1 MEQNNAAPDI
11 PKTRLSRRANHPVR
25 RDDEGG
31 RDSRQ
36 NLGRNER
43 VVSMAGGGLLA
54 AYALKHR
61 GATGVAIALV
71 GGALMLRGA
80 TGYCRV
86 YDALGVSPRAERGR
100 RWLVQQRG
108 PSAVLDGRRAERMVH
123 TVTIGRPRA
132 DLYAYWRDMENL
144 PRIMRNLE
152 SVKVVNRK
160 RSRWMARGPAGRMV
174 EWDALI
180 NNEVLNE
187 VIGWKSVPG
196 AAVPNAGSVRFT
208 DSPDG
213 LGTVLQV
220 TIEYAPP
227 GGAMGSAVARL
238 FGDDPARQVSEDLET
253 FKQNLEARPG
263 AAEPLARRGT
273 ESASRAD

>member
-1 MEQNNAAPDI
+1 MEQTTAAPDI
-11 PKTRLSRRANHPVR
+11 SETRPSRRANHPAR
-25 RDDEGG
+25 RGGEDD

-43 VVSMAGGGLLA
+43 LISMAGGGLLA
-54 AYALKHR
+54 AYGLKNR
-61 GATGVAIALV
+61 GATGVALTLAGAAL
-71 GGALMLRGA
+71 LYRGA
-80 TGYCRV
+80 TGNCRV
-86 YDALGVSPRAERGR
+86 YDALGVDPTAERGR

-108 PSAVLDGRRAERMVH
+108 PSAVLDGRRAERVVH

-132 DLYAYWRDMENL
+132 ELYAYWRDLENL

-152 SVKVVNRK
+152 SVRVVNRR
-160 RSRWMARGPAGRMV
+160 RSRWTARGPAGRPV

-180 NNEVLNE
+180 NNEILNE
-187 VIGWKSVPG
+187 LIGWKSVPG
-196 AAVPNAGSVRFT
+196 ADVPNAGSVRFT

-227 GGAMGSAVARL
+227 GGAVGSAVARL
-238 FGDDPARQVSEDLET
+238 FGDDPARQVAEDLET

-263 AAEPLARRGT
+263 AAEPLARRGRD
-273 ESASRAD
+273 AAPRAD

>member
-1 MEQNNAAPDI
+1 MEQNSAAPGI
-11 PKTRLSRRANHPVR
+11 PKTHPSRRANRPVR
-25 RDDEGG
+25 RGDEGG
-31 RDSRQ
+31 RDSRR

-43 VVSMAGGGLLA
+43 VISMAGGGLLA
-54 AYALKHR
+54 AYAFKHR
-61 GATGVAIALV
+61 GAAGVAIALA

-86 YDALGVSPRAERGR
+86 YDAMGVAPTAERGR

-108 PSAVLDGRRAERMVH
+108 PSAVLDGRRAERVVH
-123 TVTIGRPRA
+123 TVTINRPRA

-160 RSRWMARGPAGRMV
+160 RSRWMARGPAGRKV

-196 AAVPNAGSVRFT
+196 ADVPNAGSVRFT

-238 FGDDPARQVSEDLET
+238 FGDDPARQVAEDLET

-263 AAEPLARRGT
+263 ALHPQARQGVER
-273 ESASRAD
+273 APRAD